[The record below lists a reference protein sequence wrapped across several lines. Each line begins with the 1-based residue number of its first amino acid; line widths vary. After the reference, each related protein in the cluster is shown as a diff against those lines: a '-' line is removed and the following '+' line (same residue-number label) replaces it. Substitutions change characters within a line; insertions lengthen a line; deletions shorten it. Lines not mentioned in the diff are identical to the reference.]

1 MMELGA
7 LERAIVHLVGREEAG
22 AREEVAVAAAAAVT
36 AVVVAVEAVEAAQT
50 DGKHN

>member
-1 MMELGA
+1 MMGLGA
-7 LERAIVHLVGREEAG
+7 LEKAIVHPVGREKAG
-22 AREEVAVAAAAAVT
+22 AREEAAVAVT